1 MRFIKPS
8 ELFIILK
15 AFLLNTAR
23 MKIKKKR
30 FLLLICLF
38 PLLAFP
44 QTTSVI
50 KVTHKP
56 HKLPFGLTSEQV
68 ERPTLALALSGGGAR
83 GLAQIGVLKAL
94 LEAGIKPQIIVGTS
108 MGSLVG
114 GLYAAGYSIK
124 QLDSIAVNTNW
135 ASLLAFENQSNRRDL
150 FVDQKVTEDKAV
162 FTLRLK
168 GLKPVLPTSLNGGLK
183 IMNFLNLV
191 SLQAPIHVHKDFD
204 DLRSKFRAVC
214 TNLVTGEPV
223 VLQKGSLSQAMRAS
237 SSVSFFLSPV
247 DVDSLV
253 LVDGGLVANIPVDIA
268 KNQGADYVIA
278 VNTTSDLHKKNAL
291 EYPWIVADQVVSI
304 PMKILNEDQLKDA
317 DVVITPNINNH
328 DATNF
333 ENIDSLIDIGYKST
347 ISKIAGIKN
356 ALDSLSSPRSPKT
369 WFKNVFLSD
378 DIPAAAKE
386 YVEKY
391 SMMDSVS
398 NTEILRDM
406 EKIYSGGSYKNVSAE
421 ISHDGRHT
429 NIHYVL
435 EDNPVLGEILFNN
448 TTEITAEEINSIF
461 SDIMGKPYNADK
473 AGEKLISL
481 INKYRSLGNSLA
493 EITNAKFDP
502 KTGALEIHINEGRL
516 QGLIIEGNE
525 KTNTEVIAREFP
537 FSENSFF
544 SYSKIEEGLTNLRS
558 TNLFDDIILNLKK
571 IGGKDYLAVKVREKV
586 SSLLR
591 FGFRVDNEYKAQIS
605 LDLRDEN
612 IFGSGSEL
620 GLLLFSGTRNGSY
633 ILEHKANRVF
643 DSYLT
648 YNINA
653 FYNFRDIY
661 SYKDDPE
668 TSDTRFSRSENGEY
682 RQKNYGLSVS
692 VGTQVEKFGNLI
704 FNGKYEIDEVRNL
717 SGTPASTYKIKLAT
731 FKVSSTIDTQDK
743 YPFPNKGLY
752 FSAFYETG
760 QTIFGGDIGFQKIG
774 FAYKNYITVGK
785 HNTFSPRIELGFGDK
800 TLPLSQQYALG
811 GQESFFGM
819 HDYEYRGRQL
829 FLASFEYRYLL
840 PVNIFFTTYFKIR
853 YDLGSTWEFPE
864 QIRFKDLRH
873 GIGASLAFDTPI
885 GPAEFSVGRSFKFK
899 KNLPDNPISWG
910 DVLFYFS
917 IGYKF

>member
-1 MRFIKPS
+1 
-8 ELFIILK
+8 
-15 AFLLNTAR
+15 

-30 FLLLICLF
+30 LLLLICLF
-38 PLLAFP
+38 PLLAFS

-50 KVTHKP
+50 KVSHKP

-68 ERPTLALALSGGGAR
+68 EKSTVALALSGGGAR

-124 QLDSIAVNTNW
+124 QLDSIAINTNW
-135 ASLLAFENQSNRRDL
+135 ASLLAYEKQSNRSDL

-191 SLQAPIHVHKDFD
+191 SLQAPIHVINNFD
-204 DLRSKFRAVC
+204 DLRSQFRAVC

-223 VLQKGSLSQAMRAS
+223 VLKSGSLSQAMRAS

-247 DVDSLV
+247 DIDSLI

-268 KNQGADYVIA
+268 KKQGADYVIA
-278 VNTTSDLHKKNAL
+278 VNTTSDLHKKKEL

-304 PMKILNEDQLKDA
+304 PMKILNEDQLKEA
-317 DVVITPNINNH
+317 DVVITPNINDH

-333 ENIDSLIDIGYKST
+333 ENIDSLIDLGYKST
-347 ISKIAGIKN
+347 VSRIASIKRALNSISDHKN
-356 ALDSLSSPRSPKT
+356 TEK
-369 WFKNVFLSD
+369 WYKNIFLSNNT
-378 DIPAAAKE
+378 PVAAKE
-386 YVEKY
+386 DLEKY

-398 NTEILRDM
+398 NTEILRDL
-406 EKIYSGGSYKNVSAE
+406 ENIYSNGNYKDVSAE

-429 NIHYVL
+429 NIHFVL
-435 EDNPVLGEILFNN
+435 ENNPVLGEILFNK
-448 TTEITAEEINSIF
+448 TTEITAEEISSVF
-461 SDIMGKPYNADK
+461 SDMIGKPFNANI
-473 AGEKLISL
+473 AEEKFIFL

-493 EITNAKFDP
+493 EITNAKFNP
-502 KTGALEIHINEGRL
+502 QNGALKFHINEGRL

-558 TNLFDDIILNLKK
+558 TNLFDDIILNVRK
-571 IGGKDYLAVKVREKV
+571 IDGKDYLVVKVREKV

-591 FGFRVDNEYKAQIS
+591 FGFRVDNEYKAQMS

-612 IFGSGSEL
+612 IFGTGSEL
-620 GLLLFSGTRNGSY
+620 GLLLFAGTRNGSY

-648 YNINA
+648 YNVNA
-653 FYNFRDIY
+653 YYNFRDIY

-668 TSDTRFSRSENGEY
+668 ISDTRFSRSVNGEY

-704 FNGKYEIDEVRNL
+704 FNGKYEVDEVRNL
-717 SGTPASTYKIKLAT
+717 SETPASTYKIKLAT

-774 FAYKNYITVGK
+774 FSYKNYITVGK

-811 GQESFFGM
+811 GQDNFFGM

-829 FLASFEYRYLL
+829 LLASFEYRYLL
-840 PVNIFFTTYFKIR
+840 PVNIFFTTYLKIR

-873 GIGASLAFDTPI
+873 GLGAGLAFDTPI
-885 GPAEFSVGRSFKFK
+885 GPAEFSLGRSFKFK
-899 KNLPDNPISWG
+899 KNLPNNPISWG
-910 DVLFYFS
+910 DILFYFS